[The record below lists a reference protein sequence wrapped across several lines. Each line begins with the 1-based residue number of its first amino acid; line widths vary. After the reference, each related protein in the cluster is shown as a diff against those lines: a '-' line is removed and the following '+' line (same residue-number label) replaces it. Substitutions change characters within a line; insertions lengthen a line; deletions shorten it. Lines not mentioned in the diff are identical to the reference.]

1 MWGISKHTVVAYA
14 ALALATV
21 VAYFSLHD
29 GGTSDVQVFLDWGRH
44 AFTHG
49 IATGYETERYIDY
62 PPLAYVVFYAVTAFS
77 SDFGIAPN
85 ITLKWLLLVC
95 LWVSTVFLLIQT
107 RNSILVFVFQAVL
120 ILNATRLGYVDIL
133 PIAFLILAIW
143 ALQCKRLFRFAAF
156 YTVACLLKWQSL
168 VLGPFLAVYVLDVS
182 WSATKGFDRRRL
194 LFLKTLLPDLVL
206 PASMILIPIAL
217 VFGSAPL
224 DSLYLGLKNP
234 VISGQAANFGWVLTY
249 LLGVS
254 SPGLLGPLPDD
265 GRVAMVWCREWDC
278 MLFMRLMKATFFLI
292 YGLILIRFFRQPVR
306 TLESLLAYT
315 CLGFLTYIVLSSGVH
330 ENHLML
336 IIPLLAALASFDR
349 RFLPDFLYWSVSG
362 NLNMFMFY
370 GWSGSEIAGSRPLI
384 AGLDATV
391 WLALL
396 NGGMY
401 LWFLVRT
408 VKIFELRSSRI
419 DVHAASGAPSPW
431 VSGTT
436 GGSSAIPGAP
446 RSA

>member
-1 MWGISKHTVVAYA
+1 
-14 ALALATV
+14 
-21 VAYFSLHD
+21 
-29 GGTSDVQVFLDWGRH
+29 
-44 AFTHG
+44 
-49 IATGYETERYIDY
+49 
-62 PPLAYVVFYAVTAFS
+62 
-77 SDFGIAPN
+77 
-85 ITLKWLLLVC
+85 
-95 LWVSTVFLLIQT
+95 
-107 RNSILVFVFQAVL
+107 
-120 ILNATRLGYVDIL
+120 
-133 PIAFLILAIW
+133 
-143 ALQCKRLFRFAAF
+143 
-156 YTVACLLKWQSL
+156 
-168 VLGPFLAVYVLDVS
+168 
-182 WSATKGFDRRRL
+182 
-194 LFLKTLLPDLVL
+194 
-206 PASMILIPIAL
+206 
-217 VFGSAPL
+217 
-224 DSLYLGLKNP
+224 
-234 VISGQAANFGWVLTY
+234 
-249 LLGVS
+249 
-254 SPGLLGPLPDD
+254 
-265 GRVAMVWCREWDC
+265 

-315 CLGFLTYIVLSSGVH
+315 CLGVLTYIGLSSGVH

>member
-49 IATGYETERYIDY
+49 IATGYQTERYIDY

-265 GRVAMVWCREWDC
+265 GRVAMVWCRE
-278 MLFMRLMKATFFLI
+278 F
-292 YGLILIRFFRQPVR
+292 
-306 TLESLLAYT
+306 ESLLAYT